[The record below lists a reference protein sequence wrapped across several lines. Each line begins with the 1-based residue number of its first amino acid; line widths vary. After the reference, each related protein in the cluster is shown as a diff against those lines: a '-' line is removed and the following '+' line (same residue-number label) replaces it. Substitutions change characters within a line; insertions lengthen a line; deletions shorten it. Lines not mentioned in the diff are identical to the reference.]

1 MSRLVRSSLISAN
14 ALTDMIIFQAG
25 QVISGLGAGL
35 NELIAL
41 AGTSEMVPK
50 RKRGAYGTLSA
61 HV

>member
-1 MSRLVRSSLISAN
+1 MSRSVRFPLNSAD
-14 ALTDMIIFQAG
+14 ALTDMILFQAG

-50 RKRGAYGTLSA
+50 RKRGAYGTLFA